1 MSLGLKP
8 LHDISPIKRIVV
20 STYQAVSGAGKEGI
34 EELQNQVKEYA
45 EGKEMTANLLPT
57 GSAPKHFPIA
67 FNLLPQI
74 DVFLENDYTK
84 EEMKMVNETHKIL
97 HDDTIQVV
105 PTTVRVPVYR
115 SHSESVLVETEEP
128 VSAEAFRKACAA
140 FPGLQVKDNPAE
152 QEYPMPLYTS
162 NQNDCEIGRIRKD
175 LYNDKGMNFWIVG
188 DQIRKGCCSKCI
200 ANRRILGRKG
210 SILISIKGEKH
221 MKTFGRVLT
230 AMITSFNED
239 GSVNIENSVAIAE
252 HLLNH
257 GSDGLVVCGTTGE
270 NPTISRESKI
280 TLFKAIAETC
290 GDKGTIIANVGS
302 NDTKGSVDFVKEVST
317 IPGIDGL
324 LVVVPYYNKPNQQ
337 GQYLHFKSI
346 AEATTLPI
354 MVYNVPGRVGT
365 GIFPATLARLHKE
378 YPHICAIKEA
388 SGNLM
393 IASEIKRLMPGEDFM
408 VYSGDDG
415 LTLPIL
421 SVGGTGVISVVSH
434 VAGQDMNDMI
444 AAFEEGN
451 NQKATQLHQKLAEI
465 TRAMFIT
472 TNPIP
477 VKYAARKLGLPAG
490 IFNLPMCEPSQEEAA
505 YIDKALAEYLQ

>member
-1 MSLGLKP
+1 
-8 LHDISPIKRIVV
+8 
-20 STYQAVSGAGKEGI
+20 
-34 EELQNQVKEYA
+34 
-45 EGKEMTANLLPT
+45 
-57 GSAPKHFPIA
+57 
-67 FNLLPQI
+67 
-74 DVFLENDYTK
+74 
-84 EEMKMVNETHKIL
+84 
-97 HDDTIQVV
+97 
-105 PTTVRVPVYR
+105 
-115 SHSESVLVETEEP
+115 
-128 VSAEAFRKACAA
+128 
-140 FPGLQVKDNPAE
+140 
-152 QEYPMPLYTS
+152 
-162 NQNDCEIGRIRKD
+162 
-175 LYNDKGMNFWIVG
+175 
-188 DQIRKGCCSKCI
+188 
-200 ANRRILGRKG
+200 
-210 SILISIKGEKH
+210 

-239 GSVNIENSVAIAE
+239 GSVNIENTVAIAE

-280 TLFKAIAETC
+280 ALFKAIAKAC

-477 VKYAARKLGLPAG
+477 VKYAARK
-490 IFNLPMCEPSQEEAA
+490 
-505 YIDKALAEYLQ
+505 

>member
-1 MSLGLKP
+1 
-8 LHDISPIKRIVV
+8 
-20 STYQAVSGAGKEGI
+20 
-34 EELQNQVKEYA
+34 
-45 EGKEMTANLLPT
+45 
-57 GSAPKHFPIA
+57 
-67 FNLLPQI
+67 
-74 DVFLENDYTK
+74 
-84 EEMKMVNETHKIL
+84 
-97 HDDTIQVV
+97 
-105 PTTVRVPVYR
+105 
-115 SHSESVLVETEEP
+115 
-128 VSAEAFRKACAA
+128 
-140 FPGLQVKDNPAE
+140 
-152 QEYPMPLYTS
+152 
-162 NQNDCEIGRIRKD
+162 
-175 LYNDKGMNFWIVG
+175 
-188 DQIRKGCCSKCI
+188 
-200 ANRRILGRKG
+200 
-210 SILISIKGEKH
+210 

-230 AMITSFNED
+230 AMITSFNDD
-239 GSVNIENSVAIAE
+239 GSVNIENTVAIAE

-280 TLFKAIAETC
+280 ALFKAIAETC

-302 NDTKGSVDFVKEVST
+302 NDTKGSVDFVKEVSA

-393 IASEIKRLMPGEDFM
+393 IASEIKRLMPGDDFM

-451 NQKATQLHQKLAEI
+451 NKKATQLHQKLAEI
-465 TRAMFIT
+465 IKAMFIT

>member
-1 MSLGLKP
+1 
-8 LHDISPIKRIVV
+8 
-20 STYQAVSGAGKEGI
+20 
-34 EELQNQVKEYA
+34 
-45 EGKEMTANLLPT
+45 
-57 GSAPKHFPIA
+57 
-67 FNLLPQI
+67 
-74 DVFLENDYTK
+74 
-84 EEMKMVNETHKIL
+84 
-97 HDDTIQVV
+97 
-105 PTTVRVPVYR
+105 
-115 SHSESVLVETEEP
+115 
-128 VSAEAFRKACAA
+128 
-140 FPGLQVKDNPAE
+140 
-152 QEYPMPLYTS
+152 
-162 NQNDCEIGRIRKD
+162 
-175 LYNDKGMNFWIVG
+175 
-188 DQIRKGCCSKCI
+188 
-200 ANRRILGRKG
+200 
-210 SILISIKGEKH
+210 

-239 GSVNIENSVAIAE
+239 GSVNIENTVAIAQ
-252 HLLNH
+252 HLLDH

-270 NPTISRESKI
+270 NPTMSRESKI
-280 TLFKAIAETC
+280 ALFKAIAESC

-302 NDTKGSVDFVKEVST
+302 NDTKGSVDFVKEVSA

-393 IASEIKRLMPGEDFM
+393 IASEIKRLMPGDDFM

-434 VAGQDMNDMI
+434 VSGQDMNDMI
-444 AAFEEGN
+444 AAFEEGD

-465 TRAMFIT
+465 TKAMFIT

-490 IFNLPMCEPSQEEAA
+490 IFNLPMCEPSAEEAA

>member
-1 MSLGLKP
+1 
-8 LHDISPIKRIVV
+8 
-20 STYQAVSGAGKEGI
+20 
-34 EELQNQVKEYA
+34 
-45 EGKEMTANLLPT
+45 
-57 GSAPKHFPIA
+57 
-67 FNLLPQI
+67 
-74 DVFLENDYTK
+74 
-84 EEMKMVNETHKIL
+84 
-97 HDDTIQVV
+97 
-105 PTTVRVPVYR
+105 
-115 SHSESVLVETEEP
+115 
-128 VSAEAFRKACAA
+128 
-140 FPGLQVKDNPAE
+140 
-152 QEYPMPLYTS
+152 
-162 NQNDCEIGRIRKD
+162 
-175 LYNDKGMNFWIVG
+175 
-188 DQIRKGCCSKCI
+188 
-200 ANRRILGRKG
+200 
-210 SILISIKGEKH
+210 

-239 GSVNIENSVAIAE
+239 GSVNIENTVAIAQ
-252 HLLNH
+252 HLLDH

-270 NPTISRESKI
+270 NPTMSRESKI
-280 TLFKAIAETC
+280 ALFKAVAESC
-290 GDKGTIIANVGS
+290 GDNGTIIANVGS
-302 NDTKGSVDFVKEVST
+302 NDTKGSVDFVKEVSA

-434 VAGQDMNDMI
+434 VTGQDMNDMI

-451 NQKATQLHQKLAEI
+451 NKKATQLHQKLADI
-465 TRAMFIT
+465 TKAMFIT

-477 VKYAARKLGLPAG
+477 VKYAARKMGLPTG
-490 IFNLPMCEPSQEEAA
+490 IFNLPMCEPSPEEAA
-505 YIDKALAEYLQ
+505 YIDKALADYQK